1 MDTDEEGKTKRFK
14 AVCRI
19 VAMQYAD
26 PTRAGMDLHKFATK
40 LNDSKTYKALRQLM
54 DPSSDLK
61 TIIRQHA
68 DALKRIETASSSIA
82 ETMNV
87 FVRRSGFLIINRSC
101 IPHLVKKVQRASGG
115 DREATP
121 TSANG
126 DSQERNGSEEV
137 DEQTL
142 ITGRNAYRLLETIA
156 KHCPLLYKSYLPDLA
171 KTLVE
176 ERDERLV
183 LLALQAFAN
192 VALAE
197 PSAFQRDSTV
207 LEAAYKLALDGTPSQ
222 AKNAAT
228 FIARVPENQEQTLE
242 LVKVRTL
249 HLQGQPG
256 SVADADSASAWLVA
270 GTGGHTVGILRKQT
284 AISPQCVEEAGQV

>member
-1 MDTDEEGKTKRFK
+1 MDTDQEGKTARFK
-14 AVCRI
+14 AVSRI

-40 LNDSKTYKALRQLM
+40 LNDSKTYKSLRKLM

-61 TIIRQHA
+61 TIIRHHA

-101 IPHLVKKVQRASGG
+101 IPHLVKKVQKASGG
-115 DREATP
+115 GREATP
-121 TSANG
+121 SSENG
-126 DSQERNGSEEV
+126 DSQERNGGEV
-137 DEQTL
+137 DEQTMV
-142 ITGRNAYRLLETIA
+142 TGRNAYRLLEIIA
-156 KHCPLLYKSYLPDLA
+156 KHCPQLYKSYLPDLA

-183 LLALQAFAN
+183 QLALQAFGN
-192 VALAE
+192 VALAD

-222 AKNAAT
+222 AKHAAT

-242 LVKVRTL
+242 LVKVRTIYSR
-249 HLQGQPG
+249 GQQ
-256 SVADADSASAWLVA
+256 DSPAETDCAF
-270 GTGGHTVGILRKQT
+270 
-284 AISPQCVEEAGQV
+284 PCP